1 MKIAFILPSLA
12 NKGPIVFTK
21 YLIEGLKGKVD
32 YIEVFYFRDIVEL
45 DLGVPTKQISFFE
58 KIDFDNFDI
67 VHTTMIKADLYSWWN
82 KKNISK
88 KAVVSMHN
96 YLVEDLN
103 FLYKPFKAKVFTFLW
118 KMSLNSINHIIVS
131 SEDQL
136 NYYKKL
142 LGNQKEFT
150 LIPYGINKKEFK
162 EIDLKEIQL
171 LEALKSQYK
180 VIGSCGLLIERK
192 GFKQLIE
199 FLTNNST
206 FAVVLIGDGED
217 RTNLENLIEKYSLQD
232 RFILLGFKDNSI
244 DYYKYFDIYAMTSYS
259 EGFGLAMLEA
269 MSQSLPVVCSNL
281 PLYRGYFDDTNVALF
296 EPNSIAS
303 LTNGI
308 YQVSKNIYYYKNA
321 SYKLFEEKFSL
332 DVMGDKHI
340 NLYKKVISESSK
352 IKK

>member
-32 YIEVFYFRDIVEL
+32 YIEVFYFKDIVEL

-58 KIDFDNFDI
+58 KIDFDSFDI
-67 VHTTMIKADLYSWWN
+67 VHTTMIKADLFSWWN
-82 KKNISK
+82 KKYISK

-103 FLYKPFKAKVFTFLW
+103 FLYKPFKAKVFAFLW
-118 KMSLNSINHIIVS
+118 EMSLNSINHIIVS

-142 LGNQKEFT
+142 LDNQKEFT
-150 LIPYGINKKEFK
+150 LIPYGINQKELK
-162 EIDLKEIQL
+162 EIDLTEKKL
-171 LEALKSQYK
+171 LEDLKSQYK

-199 FLTNNST
+199 FLINNSN
-206 FAVVLIGDGED
+206 FAVVLIGNGED
-217 RTNLENLIEKYSLQD
+217 KKNLESLRERYSLQD

-281 PLYRGYFDDTNVALF
+281 PLYKGYFDDTNVALF
-296 EPNSIAS
+296 EPNNIES
-303 LTNGI
+303 LTNAI
-308 YQVSKNIYYYKNA
+308 YKIDKEIEYYKQA
-321 SYKLFEEKFSL
+321 SYKLFEDKFSL
-332 DVMGDKHI
+332 DIMENRHI
-340 NLYKKVISESSK
+340 ELYTKVISEFPK
-352 IKK
+352 TR

>member
-32 YIEVFYFRDIVEL
+32 YIEVFYFKDIVEL

-58 KIDFDNFDI
+58 KIDFDSFDI
-67 VHTTMIKADLYSWWN
+67 VHTTMIKADLFSWWN
-82 KKNISK
+82 KKYISK

-103 FLYKPFKAKVFTFLW
+103 FLYKPFKAKVFAFLW
-118 KMSLNSINHIIVS
+118 EMSLNSINHIIVS

-142 LGNQKEFT
+142 LDNQKEFT
-150 LIPYGINKKEFK
+150 LIPYGINQKELK
-162 EIDLKEIQL
+162 EIDLTEKKL
-171 LEALKSQYK
+171 LEDLKSQYK

-199 FLTNNST
+199 FLINNSN
-206 FAVVLIGDGED
+206 FAVVLIGNGED
-217 RTNLENLIEKYSLQD
+217 KKNLESLRERYSLQD

-281 PLYRGYFDDTNVALF
+281 PLYRGYFDDKNVSLF
-296 EPNSIAS
+296 VPNDIVS
-303 LTNGI
+303 LTKAI
-308 YQVSKNIYYYKNA
+308 HKVSENIDYYKNA

-332 DVMGDKHI
+332 DLMADKHVSFY
-340 NLYKKVISESSK
+340 NKVISRSSQT
-352 IKK
+352 KK

>member
-32 YIEVFYFRDIVEL
+32 YIEVFYFKDIVEL
-45 DLGVPTKQISFFE
+45 DLCVPTKQISFFE
-58 KIDFDNFDI
+58 KIDFDSFDI

-118 KMSLNSINHIIVS
+118 KMSLNSINYIIVS

-142 LGNQKEFT
+142 LTNQKEFT

-162 EIDLKEIQL
+162 EIDLKERQL
-171 LEALKSQYK
+171 LEDFKSQYK

-199 FLTNNST
+199 FLINNSN
-206 FAVVLIGDGED
+206 FAVVLIGAGDD
-217 RTNLENLIEKYSLQD
+217 RKNLENLIEKHSLKN

-244 DYYKYFDIYAMTSYS
+244 DYYKY
-259 EGFGLAMLEA
+259 L
-269 MSQSLPVVCSNL
+269 C
-281 PLYRGYFDDTNVALF
+281 DDFL
-296 EPNSIAS
+296 
-303 LTNGI
+303 
-308 YQVSKNIYYYKNA
+308 
-321 SYKLFEEKFSL
+321 
-332 DVMGDKHI
+332 
-340 NLYKKVISESSK
+340 
-352 IKK
+352 

>member
-1 MKIAFILPSLA
+1 MKIVFILPSLA

-58 KIDFDNFDI
+58 KLDFDDFDI

-103 FLYKPFKAKVFTFLW
+103 FLYKPIKAKLFTFLW
-118 KMSLNSINHIIVS
+118 KMSLNSINKIIVS
-131 SEDQL
+131 SNDQL

-150 LIPYGINKKEFK
+150 LIPYGINQKELK
-162 EIDLKEIQL
+162 EIDLKEKQL
-171 LEALKSQYK
+171 LEDLKSQYK

-199 FLTNNST
+199 FLTSNSN
-206 FAVVLIGDGED
+206 FAVVLIGEGED
-217 RTNLENLIEKYSLQD
+217 RINLENLIEKHSLQD

-244 DYYKYFDIYAMTSYS
+244 DYYKYFDIYVMTSYS

-296 EPNSIAS
+296 EP
-303 LTNGI
+303 
-308 YQVSKNIYYYKNA
+308 KNIESLSDAIYKVDKKIDYYKQA

-332 DVMGDKHI
+332 DVMGDRHI
-340 NLYKKVISESSK
+340 KLYEKVMSDTN
-352 IKK
+352 

>member
-45 DLGVPTKQISFFE
+45 DLGVPTKQINFFE
-58 KIDFDNFDI
+58 KLDFDDFDI

-162 EIDLKEIQL
+162 EIDLKEKQL

-199 FLTNNST
+199 FLINNSN

-217 RTNLENLIEKYSLQD
+217 RSNLESLIEKYSLKD
-232 RFILLGFKDNSI
+232 RFFLLGFKDNSI

-281 PLYRGYFDDTNVALF
+281 PLYRGYFDDINVALF
-296 EPNSIAS
+296 EPKSIES
-303 LTNGI
+303 LSNAI
-308 YQVSKNIYYYKNA
+308 YKVSENMDYYKNA

-340 NLYKKVISESSK
+340 ELYKKVMSESSK
-352 IKK
+352 TR

>member
-45 DLGVPTKQISFFE
+45 DLGVPTKQINFFE
-58 KIDFDNFDI
+58 KLDFDDFDI

-162 EIDLKEIQL
+162 EIDLKEKQL

-199 FLTNNST
+199 FLINNSN

-217 RTNLENLIEKYSLQD
+217 RSNLESLIEKYSLKD
-232 RFILLGFKDNSI
+232 RFFLLGFKDNSI

-281 PLYRGYFDDTNVALF
+281 PLYRGYFDDINVALF
-296 EPNSIAS
+296 EPKSIES
-303 LTNGI
+303 LSNAI
-308 YQVSKNIYYYKNA
+308 YKVSENMDYYKNA
-321 SYKLFEEKFSL
+321 SYKLFKEKFSL
-332 DVMGDKHI
+332 DVMVDRHI
-340 NLYKKVISESSK
+340 ELYKKVMSESSK
-352 IKK
+352 TR

>member
-45 DLGVPTKQISFFE
+45 DLGVPTKQINFFE
-58 KIDFDNFDI
+58 KLDFDDFDI

-162 EIDLKEIQL
+162 EIDLKEKQL

-199 FLTNNST
+199 FLINNSN

-217 RTNLENLIEKYSLQD
+217 RSNLESLIEKYSLKD
-232 RFILLGFKDNSI
+232 RFFLLGFKDNSI

-281 PLYRGYFDDTNVALF
+281 PLYREYFDDTNVALF
-296 EPNSIAS
+296 EPNNIES
-303 LTNGI
+303 LSNAI
-308 YQVSKNIYYYKNA
+308 YKVSENMDYYKNA
-321 SYKLFEEKFSL
+321 SYKLFKEKFSL
-332 DVMGDKHI
+332 DVMVDRHI
-340 NLYKKVISESSK
+340 ELYKKVMSESSK
-352 IKK
+352 TR

>member
-21 YLIEGLKGKVD
+21 YLIEGLKEKVD
-32 YIEVFYFRDIVEL
+32 YIEVFYFKDIVEL

-58 KIDFDNFDI
+58 KINFDSFDI
-67 VHTTMIKADLYSWWN
+67 VHTTMIKADLFSWWN
-82 KKNISK
+82 KKYISK

-118 KMSLNSINHIIVS
+118 EMSLNSINHIIVS

-136 NYYKKL
+136 NYYKEL
-142 LGNQKEFT
+142 LDNQKEFT
-150 LIPYGINKKEFK
+150 LIPYGINQKELK
-162 EIDLKEIQL
+162 EIDLTEKRI
-171 LEALKSQYK
+171 LEDLKSQYK

-199 FLTNNST
+199 FLINNSN

-217 RTNLENLIEKYSLQD
+217 KKNLESLTEKYSLQD

-281 PLYRGYFDDTNVALF
+281 PLYKGYFDDINVALF
-296 EPNSIAS
+296 EPNNIES
-303 LTNGI
+303 LTNAI
-308 YQVSKNIYYYKNA
+308 YKVSENIDYYKNT

-332 DVMGDKHI
+332 DVMGNKHI
-340 NLYKKVISESSK
+340 ELYKKIISDAK
-352 IKK
+352 NRK

>member
-12 NKGPIVFTK
+12 NKGPIVFTR

-32 YIEVFYFRDIVEL
+32 YIEVFYFKDIVEL
-45 DLGVPTKQISFFE
+45 DLGVPTKQINFFE
-58 KIDFDNFDI
+58 KIDFDSFDI

-82 KKNISK
+82 KKHISK

-131 SEDQL
+131 SLDQL

-150 LIPYGINKKEFK
+150 LIPYGINKKKFN
-162 EIDLKEIQL
+162 EIDLKEKKL
-171 LEALKSQYK
+171 LEDLKSQYK

-199 FLTNNST
+199 FLIHNSN
-206 FAVVLIGDGED
+206 FAVVLIGDGDD
-217 RTNLENLIEKYSLQD
+217 RKNLENLIEKYSLKN
-232 RFILLGFKDNSI
+232 RFILLGFKENSI
-244 DYYKYFDIYAMTSYS
+244 DYYKYFDIYSMTSYS

-281 PLYRGYFDDTNVALF
+281 PLYKGYFDENNVALF
-296 EPNSIAS
+296 EPNNIES
-303 LTNGI
+303 LTNAI
-308 YQVSKNIYYYKNA
+308 YKVDKNIEYYKNA
-321 SYKLFEEKFSL
+321 SYKLYEEKFSL
-332 DVMGDKHI
+332 DVMGNKHI
-340 NLYKKVISESSK
+340 ELYKKVISDSK
-352 IKK
+352 DKK

>member
-32 YIEVFYFRDIVEL
+32 YIEVFYFKDIVEL

-58 KIDFDNFDI
+58 KIDFDSFDI
-67 VHTTMIKADLYSWWN
+67 VHTTMIKADLFSWWN
-82 KKNISK
+82 KKYISK

-103 FLYKPFKAKVFTFLW
+103 FLYKPFKAKVFAFLW
-118 KMSLNSINHIIVS
+118 EMSLNSINHIIVS

-142 LGNQKEFT
+142 LDNQKEFT
-150 LIPYGINKKEFK
+150 LIPYGINQKELK
-162 EIDLKEIQL
+162 EIDLTEKKL
-171 LEALKSQYK
+171 LEDLKSQYK

-199 FLTNNST
+199 FLINNSN
-206 FAVVLIGDGED
+206 FAVVLIGNGED
-217 RTNLENLIEKYSLQD
+217 KKNLESLRERYSLQD

-281 PLYRGYFDDTNVALF
+281 PLYKGYFDDTNVALF
-296 EPNSIAS
+296 EPNNIES
-303 LTNGI
+303 LTNAI
-308 YQVSKNIYYYKNA
+308 YKIDKEIEYYKQA
-321 SYKLFEEKFSL
+321 SYKLFEDKFSL
-332 DVMGDKHI
+332 DIMGNRHI
-340 NLYKKVISESSK
+340 ELYTKVISEFPK
-352 IKK
+352 TR

>member
-21 YLIEGLKGKVD
+21 YLIEALKDKVD
-32 YIEVFYFRDIVEL
+32 YIEVFYFKDIIEL
-45 DLGVPTKQISFFE
+45 DLGVPTKQISFFD

-67 VHTTMIKADLYSWWN
+67 VHTTMIKADLFSWWN
-82 KKNISK
+82 KKYIST

-103 FLYKPFKAKVFTFLW
+103 FLYKPYKAKLFTFLW
-118 KMSLNSINHIIVS
+118 KMSLNNINNIVVS

-136 NYYKKL
+136 KYYKKL

-150 LIPYGINKKEFK
+150 LIPYGINQKELK
-162 EIDLKEIQL
+162 EIDLSEEKSLQD
-171 LEALKSQYK
+171 LKNRYT
-180 VIGSCGLLIERK
+180 VLGSCGLLIERK

-199 FLTNNST
+199 FLKNNLDY
-206 FAVVLIGDGED
+206 AVVVIGDGED
-217 RTNLENLIEKYSLQD
+217 RDNLECLIKTYNLQD

-259 EGFGLAMLEA
+259 EGFGLAMLEG

-281 PLYRGYFDDTNVALF
+281 PLYKGYFDDTNVSLF
-296 EPNSIAS
+296 EP
-303 LTNGI
+303 
-308 YQVSKNIYYYKNA
+308 KNIESLSNAIYKVNKNIDYYKEA

-332 DVMGDKHI
+332 NVMGNRHI
-340 NLYKKVISESSK
+340 ELYKKVINESN
-352 IKK
+352 

>member
-32 YIEVFYFRDIVEL
+32 YIEVFYFKDIVEL
-45 DLGVPTKQISFFE
+45 NLGVPTKQISFFE
-58 KIDFDNFDI
+58 KIDFDSFDI

-82 KKNISK
+82 KKYISK

-103 FLYKPFKAKVFTFLW
+103 FLYKPFKAKLFTFLW

-142 LGNQKEFT
+142 LGIQKVFT
-150 LIPYGINKKEFK
+150 LIPYGINQKELK
-162 EIDLKEIQL
+162 EIDLKEKQL
-171 LEALKSQYK
+171 LEDLKSQYK

-199 FLTNNST
+199 FLTSNSN
-206 FAVVLIGDGED
+206 FAVVLIGEGED
-217 RTNLENLIEKYSLQD
+217 RINLENLIEKHSLQD

-281 PLYRGYFDDTNVALF
+281 PLYKGYFDDTNVALF
-296 EPNSIAS
+296 EPKNLES
-303 LTNGI
+303 LSDTI
-308 YQVSKNIYYYKNA
+308 YKVDKKIDYYKQA
-321 SYKLFEEKFSL
+321 SYELFEEKFSL
-332 DVMGDKHI
+332 DVMGDRHI
-340 NLYKKVISESSK
+340 ELYEKVISESSK
-352 IKK
+352 TR

>member
-32 YIEVFYFRDIVEL
+32 YIEVFYFKDIVEL
-45 DLGVPTKQISFFE
+45 NLGVPTKQISFFE
-58 KIDFDNFDI
+58 KIDFDSFDI

-103 FLYKPFKAKVFTFLW
+103 FLYKPIKAKVFTFLW

-150 LIPYGINKKEFK
+150 LIPYGINQKEFK
-162 EIDLKEIQL
+162 EIDLKERQL
-171 LEALKSQYK
+171 LAALKSQYK

-199 FLTNNST
+199 FLINNSN
-206 FAVVLIGDGED
+206 FAVVLIGDGDD
-217 RTNLENLIEKYSLQD
+217 RKNLESLIEKHSLKD

-296 EPNSIAS
+296 EP
-303 LTNGI
+303 
-308 YQVSKNIYYYKNA
+308 KNIESLSNAIYKVDKKIDYYKQA
-321 SYKLFEEKFSL
+321 SYELFDEKFSL

-340 NLYKKVISESSK
+340 KLYEKVISESSK
-352 IKK
+352 TR

>member
-32 YIEVFYFRDIVEL
+32 YIEVFYFKDIVEL

-58 KIDFDNFDI
+58 KIDFDSFDI

-118 KMSLNSINHIIVS
+118 KMSLNSINNIIVS

-162 EIDLKEIQL
+162 EIDLKERQL
-171 LEALKSQYK
+171 LEDLKSQYK

-199 FLTNNST
+199 FLINNSN

-217 RTNLENLIEKYSLQD
+217 RKNLESLIEKHSLKD
-232 RFILLGFKDNSI
+232 RFILIGFKDNSI

-281 PLYRGYFDDTNVALF
+281 PLYKGYFDDTNVSLF
-296 EPNSIAS
+296 EPNKIES
-303 LTNGI
+303 LSNAI
-308 YQVSKNIYYYKNA
+308 YKVNENTDYYKNA

-332 DVMGDKHI
+332 DVMGDRHI
-340 NLYKKVISESSK
+340 ELYKKVISDSK
-352 IKK
+352 DRK

>member
-32 YIEVFYFRDIVEL
+32 YIEVFYFKDIVEL

-58 KIDFDNFDI
+58 KIDFDSFDI
-67 VHTTMIKADLYSWWN
+67 VHTTMIKADLFSWWN
-82 KKNISK
+82 KKYISK

-103 FLYKPFKAKVFTFLW
+103 FLYKPFKAKVFAFLW
-118 KMSLNSINHIIVS
+118 EMSLNSINHIIVS

-142 LGNQKEFT
+142 LDNQKEFT
-150 LIPYGINKKEFK
+150 LIPYGINQKKLK
-162 EIDLKEIQL
+162 EIDLREKKL
-171 LEALKSQYK
+171 LEDLKSQYK

-199 FLTNNST
+199 FLINNSN

-217 RTNLENLIEKYSLQD
+217 KKNLESLTERYSLQD

-281 PLYRGYFDDTNVALF
+281 PLYKGYFDDTNVALF
-296 EPNSIAS
+296 EPNNIES
-303 LTNGI
+303 LTNAI
-308 YQVSKNIYYYKNA
+308 YKIDKEIEYYKQA
-321 SYKLFEEKFSL
+321 SYKLFEDKFSL
-332 DVMGDKHI
+332 DIMGNRHIELYTKVM
-340 NLYKKVISESSK
+340 SEFPK
-352 IKK
+352 TR

>member
-32 YIEVFYFRDIVEL
+32 YIEVFYFKDIVEL

-58 KIDFDNFDI
+58 KIDFDSFDI

-118 KMSLNSINHIIVS
+118 KMSLNSINNIIVS

-162 EIDLKEIQL
+162 EIDLKERQL
-171 LEALKSQYK
+171 LEDLKSQYK
-180 VIGSCGLLIERK
+180 VIVSCGLLIERK

-199 FLTNNST
+199 FLINNSN

-217 RTNLENLIEKYSLQD
+217 RKNLESLIEKHSLKD

-281 PLYRGYFDDTNVALF
+281 PLYKGYFDDTNVSLF
-296 EPNSIAS
+296 EPNKIES
-303 LTNGI
+303 LSNAI
-308 YQVSKNIYYYKNA
+308 YKVNENTDYYKNA

-332 DVMGDKHI
+332 DVMGDRHI
-340 NLYKKVISESSK
+340 ELYKKVISDSK
-352 IKK
+352 DRK

>member
-32 YIEVFYFRDIVEL
+32 YIEVFYFKDIVEL
-45 DLGVPTKQISFFE
+45 DLGVPTKQINFFE
-58 KIDFDNFDI
+58 KIDFDSFDI

-118 KMSLNSINHIIVS
+118 KMSLNSINNIIVS

-162 EIDLKEIQL
+162 EIDLKERQL
-171 LEALKSQYK
+171 LEDLKSQYK

-199 FLTNNST
+199 FLINNSN

-217 RTNLENLIEKYSLQD
+217 RKNLESLIEKHSLKD

-281 PLYRGYFDDTNVALF
+281 PLYKGYFDDTNVSLF
-296 EPNSIAS
+296 EPNKIES
-303 LTNGI
+303 LSNAI
-308 YQVSKNIYYYKNA
+308 YKVNENTDYYKNA

-332 DVMGDKHI
+332 DVMGDRHI
-340 NLYKKVISESSK
+340 ELYKKVISDSK
-352 IKK
+352 DRK

>member
-21 YLIEGLKGKVD
+21 YLIEGLKSKVD
-32 YIEVFYFRDIVEL
+32 YIEVFYFKDIVEL

-58 KIDFDNFDI
+58 KNDFDNFDI

-82 KKNISK
+82 KKRIGN

-103 FLYKPFKAKVFTFLW
+103 FLYKPFKAKVFTILW

-142 LGNQKEFT
+142 LGNQKDFT
-150 LIPYGINKKEFK
+150 LIPYGINQKE
-162 EIDLKEIQL
+162 LKELDNNERKL
-171 LEALKSQYK
+171 LENLKNKYT
-180 VIGSCGLLIERK
+180 ILGSCGLLIERK

-199 FLTNNST
+199 FLKNNSN
-206 FAVVLIGDGED
+206 FAVVLIGEGED
-217 RTNLENLIEKYSLQD
+217 RINLESLIEKYSLQD

-244 DYYKYFDIYAMTSYS
+244 DYYRYFDIYVMTSYS

-269 MSQSLPVVCSNL
+269 MSQSLPIVCSNL
-281 PLYRGYFDDTNVALF
+281 PLYKGYFDDTNVALF
-296 EPNSIAS
+296 EP
-303 LTNGI
+303 
-308 YQVSKNIYYYKNA
+308 KNIESLSNAIYKVVKEIKYYKQA
-321 SYKLFEEKFSL
+321 SYKLFEERFSL
-332 DVMGDKHI
+332 DVMGDRHI
-340 NLYKKVISESSK
+340 KLYERVISEASK
-352 IKK
+352 TRK